1 MGPLEEISN
10 SVTEFVPHSMTYTL
24 PSSVGKERYMVSHPK
39 KKKKKK
45 KKEKEKEKKR
55 DMVIFSN
62 AL

>member
-39 KKKKKK
+39 KKKR
-45 KKEKEKEKKR
+45 KEKEKEKER

>member
-24 PSSVGKERYMVSHPK
+24 PSSVGKERYMVSHQK
-39 KKKKKK
+39 KKKKR
-45 KKEKEKEKKR
+45 KEKEKEKKR